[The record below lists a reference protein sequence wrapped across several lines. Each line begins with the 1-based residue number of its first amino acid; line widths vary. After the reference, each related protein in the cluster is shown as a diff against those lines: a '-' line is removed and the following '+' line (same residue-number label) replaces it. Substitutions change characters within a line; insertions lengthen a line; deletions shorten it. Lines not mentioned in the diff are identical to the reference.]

1 MKTMLTSLSDSLA
14 TRDRIAS
21 VCSLYQEGFEL
32 VQQIKS
38 KRRTKKAVRQAPQ
51 LDETTQELEQSL
63 VRGEGTI
70 RAQYDRD
77 SRRFGEPF
85 AKGDRTYQS
94 NNHPPMIWK

>member
-1 MKTMLTSLSDSLA
+1 MMKAMLTSISDSLA

-21 VCSLYQEGFEL
+21 VCSIYQEGFDL
-32 VQQIKS
+32 VRQIKS
-38 KRRTKKAVRQAPQ
+38 KRKTRKAVRQAPQ

-63 VRGEGTI
+63 VRGEGTV

-85 AKGDRTYQS
+85 AKGDRTSQS
-94 NNHPPMIWK
+94 DNPRP